1 MGQNLLQ
8 IRAGMTNKCNYYKS
22 GITNNAWNIFQ
33 KKGMH
38 FIHLNVN
45 SFLSVIDEI
54 CHITNLTNTT
64 VTGLSKIKLGDTVLN
79 SAFEIEGYD
88 LVKFDQSRCG
98 RLVPFL

>member
-1 MGQNLLQ
+1 
-8 IRAGMTNKCNYYKS
+8 MTNKFNYYKS

-88 LVKFDQSRCG
+88 LVKFDQSR
-98 RLVPFL
+98 